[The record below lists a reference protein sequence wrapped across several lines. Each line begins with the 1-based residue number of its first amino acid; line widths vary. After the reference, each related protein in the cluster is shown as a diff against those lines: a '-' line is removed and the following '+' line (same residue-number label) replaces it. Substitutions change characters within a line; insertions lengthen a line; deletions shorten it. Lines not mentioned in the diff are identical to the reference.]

1 MLLKSDFGVF
11 ESQKLNFYKERNCM
25 REPLN
30 LSEKLLIIITLT

>member
-11 ESQKLNFYKERNCM
+11 ESRKLNFNKERKCM